1 MRVAVESSAVLGVEC
16 GLRTATIELLRHL
29 CGQNPSDEYLLYVAR
44 WKAFPPPEL
53 AWPGPGA
60 RPGNLALHLRRF
72 PFAPMLRAEHSLG
85 LPLQESLLLP
95 PVDVFHGAG
104 QFLPRLR
111 RTRSVLTL
119 HHGGDMTYRDTD
131 WDRFY
136 YGTVI
141 RQSAAWA
148 DRVITVSEYTRRL
161 CVERLRIPEEK
172 VRVVYH
178 GVFDPLPAP
187 GPAQVAEARRK
198 YGLPDRFVL
207 CLSRLNPGKNV
218 VRLVRAFR
226 AAAARHKD
234 LSLVLAGNAD
244 AGYLP
249 EVVAAVRDAGLG
261 PRVALTGSIPE
272 ADVPAVYAA
281 SEAFVFPST
290 SEGFGIPLIE
300 AMAMGVPVAASAAT
314 SIPEVVGDAALL
326 FDPLDE
332 DAIADALLR
341 LVEDGEGRARLVARG
356 RARAERFTWAE
367 AARATRAVYAE
378 LA

>member
-16 GLRTATIELLRHL
+16 GLRTATVELLRHL
-29 CGQNPSDEYLLYVAR
+29 CVQNPLDEYLLYAAR
-44 WKAFPPPEL
+44 WKAFPPAGE
-53 AWPGPGA
+53 AWPGPGEKP
-60 RPGNLALHLRRF
+60 RNLALHLRRV
-72 PFAPMLRAEHSLG
+72 PFGPMLRMEHSLG
-85 LPLQESLLLP
+85 LSVQEPLLLP

-111 RTRSVLTL
+111 RTPSVLTL
-119 HHGGDMTYRDTD
+119 HHGGDMTYRATE

-161 CVERLRIPEEK
+161 CVERLRIPDEK

-187 GPAQVAEARRK
+187 SPAQVAQARSQ
-198 YGLPDRFVL
+198 YGLPPRFVL

-226 AAAARHKD
+226 GAAARHKD

-249 EVVAAVRDAGLG
+249 EVVAAIRDSGLET
-261 PRVALTGSIPE
+261 RVVLTGSIPE

-300 AMAMGVPVAASAAT
+300 AMAMGVPVAASSAT
-314 SIPEVVGDAALL
+314 SIPEVVGDAGLL

-332 DAIADALLR
+332 DAIAGALLE
-341 LVEDGEGRARLVARG
+341 LVEDGARRADLVARG
-356 RARAERFTWAE
+356 RARAKRFTWTE
-367 AARATRAVYAE
+367 SARATRAVYAE